1 MELLPILFVLGGVT
15 VLGLITALVVAVRKA
30 DRRIADHVRNIL
42 QRGSTTQQA
51 LNQLAAEGVD
61 PKQAI
66 NVVKRLVRTMQKE
79 AWINQTLEMLNAG
92 TPEEQI
98 REALAAKGLKSETA
112 EALVQELGH
121 PPWIQRHPIASA
133 AIGIPIM
140 IAGCAV
146 LVASLIV
153 RDGNLTGKWV
163 TFPYAGLVTKLV
175 GVFIFV
181 IGLVL
186 TVLPFKK
193 PGFLTLD
200 DGE

>member
-1 MELLPILFVLGGVT
+1 MQLLPILFVLGGLL

-30 DRRIADHVRNIL
+30 DRRIADHVRDIL
-42 QRGSTTQQA
+42 QRGSTPQQA

-61 PKQAI
+61 PKQETG
-66 NVVKRLVRTMQKE
+66 VVKRLVRLMQQE
-79 AWINQTLEMLNAG
+79 AWINQASQLLNAG

-98 REALAAKGLKSETA
+98 CEQLTGLGLKPETA
-112 EALVQELGH
+112 AALVQELAH

-133 AIGIPIM
+133 AIGVPIM

-200 DGE
+200 DGG